1 MADPDLQMRGGGG
14 GGGIPDPEKKG
25 GGPGLPKKIFSP
37 YGPHFARKIR
47 GGQAA
52 LDPPRNEY

>member
-1 MADPDLQMRGGGG
+1 MSSGGFRPSDKGGGG
-14 GGGIPDPEKKG
+14 GVGIPDPEKKG
-25 GGPGLPKKIFSP
+25 GRAWSP
-37 YGPHFARKIR
+37 LWASFCSKNKG